1 MALKNIQ
8 GRSELGASCMSQK
21 TNYYSQK
28 ENFTELQFQE
38 DTSTRKLTEKFH
50 PNNTGAISLKI
61 LITSVNEQVIRNN
74 FGFHTFSS
82 TDSFGDKMR
91 RR

>member
-1 MALKNIQ
+1 
-8 GRSELGASCMSQK
+8 MSQK

-28 ENFTELQFQE
+28 ENFPELQFQE

-50 PNNTGAISLKI
+50 PKYSGAISLKI
-61 LITSVNEQVIRNN
+61 LITSVNEQVIRNK

-82 TDSFGDKMR
+82 TDFFRDKMMR
-91 RR
+91 R

>member
-1 MALKNIQ
+1 
-8 GRSELGASCMSQK
+8 MSQK
-21 TNYYSQK
+21 TNLYSQK
-28 ENFTELQFQE
+28 ENFTELQFLE

-61 LITSVNEQVIRNN
+61 LITSVNEQVIRNK

-82 TDSFGDKMR
+82 TDIFRDKMMR
-91 RR
+91 R